1 MVTFLKGK
9 HITSSKHLNSL
20 LGKEMKITS
29 QNDRQYWSRIRL
41 NRALRSQRRKNY
53 NPNNASSA
61 LVRIGNRY
69 KISFTESFNTH
80 NDQLLQKLIVLLDLV
95 ETWAIKQEKRLILD
109 FSEAYDI
116 KIEGVILLYARV
128 HAIQIQTNNTT
139 IISVICSQ
147 NSSVNTILDKSG
159 FYRLCGK
166 RMSSSIKG
174 NWVPMQSAVTSA
186 PIGSQEELNARE
198 SLREAITFMGNCIQA
213 SNLDKDMSNSMYAA
227 ITESVSNVGDHAYLE
242 INNNDEFDI
251 ALLGKR
257 WWFLTERIGN
267 QLFAVIYDMGM
278 GIPRTLPKKGFFRI
292 IEQYWKT
299 NTDPEILKA
308 AMEYGR
314 SRHRQDKRGKG
325 LSDIKQFVEMNPMG
339 QLNIISGK
347 GRYEY
352 NSKTSAESVSD
363 LPMQLRGTLIKW
375 NVCLEPVQP

>member
-128 HAIQIQTNNTT
+128 HAIQIQTNE
-139 IISVICSQ
+139 
-147 NSSVNTILDKSG
+147 K
-159 FYRLCGK
+159 
-166 RMSSSIKG
+166 
-174 NWVPMQSAVTSA
+174 
-186 PIGSQEELNARE
+186 
-198 SLREAITFMGNCIQA
+198 
-213 SNLDKDMSNSMYAA
+213 
-227 ITESVSNVGDHAYLE
+227 
-242 INNNDEFDI
+242 
-251 ALLGKR
+251 
-257 WWFLTERIGN
+257 
-267 QLFAVIYDMGM
+267 
-278 GIPRTLPKKGFFRI
+278 
-292 IEQYWKT
+292 
-299 NTDPEILKA
+299 
-308 AMEYGR
+308 
-314 SRHRQDKRGKG
+314 
-325 LSDIKQFVEMNPMG
+325 
-339 QLNIISGK
+339 
-347 GRYEY
+347 
-352 NSKTSAESVSD
+352 
-363 LPMQLRGTLIKW
+363 
-375 NVCLEPVQP
+375 